1 MKKNDLIKIIELVVR
16 KEVKKQ
22 MNEIFIKENKSSLK
36 SLTPKPKKRTER
48 IIDIEKDIKKD
59 YDYTRG
65 QLYDVIEKGQEAL
78 SGALDVANNTDHP
91 RAYEVAGQLVKSV
104 SDAAEKLID
113 LQKKMQDIEEG
124 PKSKQKVT
132 NNNALFVG
140 STAELSKLIKQGLLD
155 NK

>member
-1 MKKNDLIKIIELVVR
+1 
-16 KEVKKQ
+16 
-22 MNEIFIKENKSSLK
+22 MNENYDGIEEALNVEADIVSAEPA
-36 SLTPKPKKRTER
+36 PKPKKRTER
-48 IIDIEKDIKKD
+48 IIDIDKDIKKD
-59 YDYTRG
+59 YDYSRG

-78 SGALDVANNTDHP
+78 SGILDVANNTDHP

-104 SDAAEKLID
+104 SDATEKLMA
-113 LQKKMQDIEEG
+113 LQQKMQDLEEG

>member
-1 MKKNDLIKIIELVVR
+1 M
-16 KEVKKQ
+16 
-22 MNEIFIKENKSSLK
+22 KENYDGIEDALNIEADIVPMKES
-36 SLTPKPKKRTER
+36 PKPKKRTER
-48 IIDIEKDIKKD
+48 VIDIDKDVQKY
-59 YDYTRG
+59 YDFVMG
-65 QLYDVIEKGQEAL
+65 ELYNVIEKGQEAL

-91 RAYEVAGQLVKSV
+91 RAYEVTGQLVKSV

>member
-1 MKKNDLIKIIELVVR
+1 
-16 KEVKKQ
+16 
-22 MNEIFIKENKSSLK
+22 MNEQYDGIEESLNVE
-36 SLTPKPKKRTER
+36 TEIVPAEEKPKKRTER
-48 IIDIEKDIKKD
+48 IVDIDKDIKKD
-59 YDYTRG
+59 YDYSRG
-65 QLYDVIEKGQEAL
+65 QLYDIIEKGQEAL
-78 SGALDVANNTDHP
+78 SGILDVANNTDHP

-104 SDAAEKLID
+104 SDATEKLIA
-113 LQKKMQDIEEG
+113 LQQKMQDLEEG

>member
-1 MKKNDLIKIIELVVR
+1 
-16 KEVKKQ
+16 
-22 MNEIFIKENKSSLK
+22 MNENYDGIEEALNVEADIVPAEPA
-36 SLTPKPKKRTER
+36 PKPKKRTER
-48 IIDIEKDIKKD
+48 IIDIDKDIKKD
-59 YDYTRG
+59 YDYSRG

-78 SGALDVANNTDHP
+78 SGILDVANNTDHP

-104 SDAAEKLID
+104 SDATEKLMA
-113 LQKKMQDIEEG
+113 LQQKMQDLEEG

>member
-1 MKKNDLIKIIELVVR
+1 MTVNYDGIESALDVQADIVPAS
-16 KEVKKQ
+16 KP
-22 MNEIFIKENKSSLK
+22 
-36 SLTPKPKKRTER
+36 TPKKKPER
-48 IIDIEKDIKKD
+48 VIDIDHDVKKD

-78 SGALDVANNTDHP
+78 SGILDVANNTDHP

-104 SDAAEKLID
+104 SDAAEKLVA
-113 LQKKMQDIEEG
+113 LQQKMQDLEEG
-124 PKSKQKVT
+124 PKSKQKIT

>member
-1 MKKNDLIKIIELVVR
+1 M
-16 KEVKKQ
+16 
-22 MNEIFIKENKSSLK
+22 KENYDGIEDALNIEADIVPMEES
-36 SLTPKPKKRTER
+36 PKPKKRTER
-48 IIDIEKDIKKD
+48 VIDIDKDVQKD
-59 YDYTRG
+59 YDFVRG
-65 QLYDVIEKGQEAL
+65 ELYNVIEKGQEAL
-78 SGALDVANNTDHP
+78 TGALDVANNTDHP
-91 RAYEVAGQLVKSV
+91 RAYEVTGQLVKSV

-124 PKSKQKVT
+124 PTSKPKVT

>member
-1 MKKNDLIKIIELVVR
+1 MSENYDGIEDALNVEADIVSI
-16 KEVKKQ
+16 EEQ
-22 MNEIFIKENKSSLK
+22 
-36 SLTPKPKKRTER
+36 PKPKKRTER
-48 IIDIEKDIKKD
+48 IIDIDKDIKKD
-59 YDYTRG
+59 YDYSRG
-65 QLYDVIEKGQEAL
+65 QLYDIIEKGQEAL
-78 SGALDVANNTDHP
+78 SGILDVANNTDHP

-104 SDAAEKLID
+104 SDATEKLIA
-113 LQKKMQDIEEG
+113 LQQKMQDLEEG

>member
-1 MKKNDLIKIIELVVR
+1 
-16 KEVKKQ
+16 
-22 MNEIFIKENKSSLK
+22 MNEQYDGIEK
-36 SLTPKPKKRTER
+36 SLNVETEIVPAEEKPKKRTER
-48 IIDIEKDIKKD
+48 IVDIDKDIKKD
-59 YDYTRG
+59 YDYSRG
-65 QLYDVIEKGQEAL
+65 QLYDIIEKGQEAL
-78 SGALDVANNTDHP
+78 SGILDVANNTDHP

-104 SDAAEKLID
+104 SDATEKLIA
-113 LQKKMQDIEEG
+113 LQQKMQDLEEG

>member
-1 MKKNDLIKIIELVVR
+1 MSENYDGIEEALNVEADIVPA
-16 KEVKKQ
+16 EPA
-22 MNEIFIKENKSSLK
+22 
-36 SLTPKPKKRTER
+36 PKPKKRTER
-48 IIDIEKDIKKD
+48 IIDIDKDIKKD
-59 YDYTRG
+59 YDYSRG

-78 SGALDVANNTDHP
+78 SGILDVANNTDHP

-104 SDAAEKLID
+104 SDATEKLMA
-113 LQKKMQDIEEG
+113 LQQKMQDLEEG

>member
-1 MKKNDLIKIIELVVR
+1 M
-16 KEVKKQ
+16 
-22 MNEIFIKENKSSLK
+22 KENYDGIEDALNIEADIVPMKES
-36 SLTPKPKKRTER
+36 PKLKKRTER
-48 IIDIEKDIKKD
+48 IIDIDKDVQKD
-59 YDYTRG
+59 YDFVRG
-65 QLYDVIEKGQEAL
+65 ELYNVIEKGQEAL

-91 RAYEVAGQLVKSV
+91 RAYEVTGQLVKSV

-140 STAELSKLIKQGLLD
+140 STAELSKLLKQGLKD
-155 NK
+155 TK

>member
-1 MKKNDLIKIIELVVR
+1 MSKNYDGIEDALNV
-16 KEVKKQ
+16 ET
-22 MNEIFIKENKSSLK
+22 EIVPASKPI
-36 SLTPKPKKRTER
+36 PKKKPER
-48 IIDIEKDIKKD
+48 LIDIDHDVKKD

-78 SGALDVANNTDHP
+78 SGILDVANNTDHP

-104 SDAAEKLID
+104 SDAAEKLIE
-113 LQKKMQDIEEG
+113 LQKKMQDLEEG
-124 PKSKQKVT
+124 PKSKQKIT

>member
-1 MKKNDLIKIIELVVR
+1 M
-16 KEVKKQ
+16 
-22 MNEIFIKENKSSLK
+22 KENYDGIEDALNIEADIVPMEES
-36 SLTPKPKKRTER
+36 PKPKKRTER
-48 IIDIEKDIKKD
+48 VIDIDKDVQKD
-59 YDYTRG
+59 YDFVRG
-65 QLYDVIEKGQEAL
+65 ELYNVIEKGQEAL

-91 RAYEVAGQLVKSV
+91 RAYEVTGQLVKSV

-140 STAELSKLIKQGLLD
+140 STAELSKLLKQGLKD

>member
-1 MKKNDLIKIIELVVR
+1 MTVNYDGIESALDVQADIVPAS
-16 KEVKKQ
+16 KP
-22 MNEIFIKENKSSLK
+22 I
-36 SLTPKPKKRTER
+36 PKKKPER
-48 IIDIEKDIKKD
+48 VIDIDHDVKKD

-78 SGALDVANNTDHP
+78 SGILDVANNTDHP

-104 SDAAEKLID
+104 SDAAEKLVA
-113 LQKKMQDIEEG
+113 LQQKMQDLQEG

>member
-1 MKKNDLIKIIELVVR
+1 MTVNYEGIESALDVQADVVPAS
-16 KEVKKQ
+16 KP
-22 MNEIFIKENKSSLK
+22 I
-36 SLTPKPKKRTER
+36 PKKKPER
-48 IIDIEKDIKKD
+48 VIDIDHDVKKD

-78 SGALDVANNTDHP
+78 SGILDVANNTDHP

-104 SDAAEKLID
+104 SDAAEKLIE
-113 LQKKMQDIEEG
+113 LQKKMQDLEEG

>member
-1 MKKNDLIKIIELVVR
+1 M
-16 KEVKKQ
+16 
-22 MNEIFIKENKSSLK
+22 KENYDGIEDALNIEADIVPMEES
-36 SLTPKPKKRTER
+36 PKPKKRTER
-48 IIDIEKDIKKD
+48 VIDIDKDVQKD
-59 YDYTRG
+59 YDFVRG
-65 QLYDVIEKGQEAL
+65 ELYNVIEKGQVAL
-78 SGALDVANNTDHP
+78 TGALDVANNTDHP
-91 RAYEVAGQLVKSV
+91 RAYEVTGQLVKSV

-140 STAELSKLIKQGLLD
+140 STAELSKLIKQGLID

>member
-1 MKKNDLIKIIELVVR
+1 MKETYDGIEDALNV
-16 KEVKKQ
+16 ET
-22 MNEIFIKENKSSLK
+22 EIVPASKPI
-36 SLTPKPKKRTER
+36 PKKKPER
-48 IIDIEKDIKKD
+48 VIDIDHDVKKD

-78 SGALDVANNTDHP
+78 SGILDVANNTDHP

-104 SDAAEKLID
+104 SDAAEKLIE
-113 LQKKMQDIEEG
+113 LQKKMQDLEEG
-124 PKSKQKVT
+124 PKSKQKIT

>member
-1 MKKNDLIKIIELVVR
+1 MSENYDGIEEALNVEADIIPAEPA
-16 KEVKKQ
+16 
-22 MNEIFIKENKSSLK
+22 
-36 SLTPKPKKRTER
+36 PKPKKRTER
-48 IIDIEKDIKKD
+48 IIDIDKDIKKD
-59 YDYTRG
+59 YDYSRG

-78 SGALDVANNTDHP
+78 SGILDVANNTDHP

-104 SDAAEKLID
+104 SDATEKLMA
-113 LQKKMQDIEEG
+113 LQQKMQDLEEG

>member
-1 MKKNDLIKIIELVVR
+1 MIENYDGIEETLNVETEIVST
-16 KEVKKQ
+16 KE
-22 MNEIFIKENKSSLK
+22 S
-36 SLTPKPKKRTER
+36 PKPKKRTER
-48 IIDIEKDIKKD
+48 IIDIEKDIQKD
-59 YDYTRG
+59 YDYSRG

-78 SGALDVANNTDHP
+78 SGILDVANNTDHP

-104 SDAAEKLID
+104 SDAAEKLVA
-113 LQKKMQDIEEG
+113 LQQKMQDLEEG

>member
-1 MKKNDLIKIIELVVR
+1 MSENYDGIEDALNVEADIVPA
-16 KEVKKQ
+16 EPA
-22 MNEIFIKENKSSLK
+22 
-36 SLTPKPKKRTER
+36 PKPKKRTER
-48 IIDIEKDIKKD
+48 IIDIDKDIKKD
-59 YDYTRG
+59 YDYSRG

-78 SGALDVANNTDHP
+78 SGILDVANNTDHP

-104 SDAAEKLID
+104 SDATEKLMA
-113 LQKKMQDIEEG
+113 LQQKMQDLEEG
-124 PKSKQKVT
+124 PKSKQKIT

>member
-1 MKKNDLIKIIELVVR
+1 MSENYDGIEDALNVEADIVSA
-16 KEVKKQ
+16 EV
-22 MNEIFIKENKSSLK
+22 
-36 SLTPKPKKRTER
+36 TPKPKKRTER

>member
-1 MKKNDLIKIIELVVR
+1 
-16 KEVKKQ
+16 
-22 MNEIFIKENKSSLK
+22 MNENYDGIEEALNVEADIVPAEPA
-36 SLTPKPKKRTER
+36 PKPKKRTER
-48 IIDIEKDIKKD
+48 IIDIDKDIKKD
-59 YDYTRG
+59 YDYSRG

-78 SGALDVANNTDHP
+78 SGILDVANNTDHP

>member
-1 MKKNDLIKIIELVVR
+1 MSENYDGIEEALNVEADIVPA
-16 KEVKKQ
+16 EPA
-22 MNEIFIKENKSSLK
+22 L
-36 SLTPKPKKRTER
+36 KPKKRTER
-48 IIDIEKDIKKD
+48 IIDIDKDIKKD
-59 YDYTRG
+59 YDYSRG

-78 SGALDVANNTDHP
+78 SGILDVANNTDHP

-104 SDAAEKLID
+104 SDATEKLMA
-113 LQKKMQDIEEG
+113 LQQKMQDLEEG

>member
-1 MKKNDLIKIIELVVR
+1 MSDNYDGIEDALNV
-16 KEVKKQ
+16 ET
-22 MNEIFIKENKSSLK
+22 EIVPAEE
-36 SLTPKPKKRTER
+36 KPKKRTER
-48 IIDIEKDIKKD
+48 IVDIDKDIKKD
-59 YDYTRG
+59 YDYSRG
-65 QLYDVIEKGQEAL
+65 QLYDIIEKGQEAL
-78 SGALDVANNTDHP
+78 SGILDVANNTDHP

-104 SDAAEKLID
+104 SDATEKLIA
-113 LQKKMQDIEEG
+113 LQQKMQDLEEG

>member
-1 MKKNDLIKIIELVVR
+1 M
-16 KEVKKQ
+16 
-22 MNEIFIKENKSSLK
+22 KENYDGIEDALNIEADIVPMEES
-36 SLTPKPKKRTER
+36 PKPKKRTER
-48 IIDIEKDIKKD
+48 VIDIDKDVQKD
-59 YDYTRG
+59 YDFVRG
-65 QLYDVIEKGQEAL
+65 ELYNVIEKGQEAL

-91 RAYEVAGQLVKSV
+91 RAYEVTGQLVKSV

-140 STAELSKLIKQGLLD
+140 STAELSKLMKQGLKD